1 MTKVETVAAD
11 AVAAR
16 QGVAPLSQYAV
27 DLSGIGVRV
36 FPGDSGSF
44 WTSYESGT
52 LMRLPTFQV
61 GPVASGEV
69 ARVLRTAKK
78 AVASYLV
85 EPDAKHPAN
94 AFLYVCA
101 DPEYSLEKLPSAMRR
116 NVRRGLKELT
126 IAPFGADDLLRHG
139 LEAFCDTR
147 RRTGVSDGTP
157 EGFRAYFAA
166 RSQMPE
172 VSYLGAWKGD
182 ELAAFLTVVRVDDWA
197 ELGCFSRDAFLQY
210 RPNDTLMYSALARY
224 LGEERCRLVSYGLSS
239 IQAESNAAGLH
250 RFKLKVGFE
259 ARPVHRA
266 FVVHPALRPVANRV
280 TLAAA
285 HGGVKA
291 ALRLRPGDRRL
302 KKAGGMLACM
312 RGETWMM
319 AIAAGGAADDE

>member
-1 MTKVETVAAD
+1 MTEIEMVEAAT
-11 AVAAR
+11 A
-16 QGVAPLSQYAV
+16 QPGVATLSEYAAH
-27 DLSGIGVRV
+27 LAGSGVRV
-36 FPGDSGSF
+36 FPGDDGLF

-52 LMRLPTFQV
+52 LMRLPTFHV
-61 GPVASGEV
+61 GPTGAGEV
-69 ARVLRTAKK
+69 ARVLRAAKK
-78 AVASYLV
+78 AVASYLI

-101 DPEYSLEKLPSAMRR
+101 DPEYALEKLPSAMRR

-126 IAPFGADDLLRHG
+126 ITPFGADELQRHG

-166 RSQMPE
+166 RSHLPE

-182 ELAAFLTVVRVDDWA
+182 ELAAFLTIVRVDDWA

-210 RPNDTLMYSALARY
+210 RPNDTLMYSALAQF
-224 LGEERCRLVSYGLSS
+224 LGGGECRLVSYGLSS

-266 FVVHPALRPVANRV
+266 FVTHPTLRPLANPL

-285 HGGVKA
+285 HTGVKA

-319 AIAAGGAADDE
+319 AIAAGDATDDE